1 MEQLVSSF
9 KKLGQSDK
17 PNKSNNTSEYSMYSG
32 NVLYVISFLV
42 PIVVLLAIYIS
53 RGIYPF
59 GDQMY
64 LRSDMYHQYA
74 PFYSELMDK
83 LKNGK
88 SLTYSWNIGLGVNF
102 TALYAYY
109 LSSPI
114 NWLLG
119 FMPQEHL
126 PEIMSI
132 FITLKLA
139 LASVNTSIYISNKYN
154 SKNIAIS
161 IFGVFYALSAYTAAY
176 SWNIMWLD
184 CIMIFPIIMMGIEKL
199 MKENNGILYCLSLGF
214 CILSNYYISIMVCLF
229 LVIYFFV
236 TYFTLDKRNIHI
248 FIKKGLI
255 FAGYSLLAG
264 GFACVLLFPEI
275 YALSLTASG
284 DMSFPSKLTNY
295 FSIIE
300 MLIRHLMNT
309 PVSIGLDHLP
319 NIYCGVA
326 VFLLF
331 PLYIMNKNI
340 STRKKVLFTSTL
352 FVFLTAF
359 NFNIPNYIWHG
370 LHFPNSLPCRQS
382 FIYIFLLLV
391 MCYEALRD
399 IHSYSKK
406 QLTTAFWIAIAF
418 LLYVEQ
424 TYVSDDFNFRIVY
437 FSGIFIGIYMLL
449 MYLYRQKT
457 LAIHFMIFLLFVSTI
472 GECMMNMEETG
483 YSTTGRTSYLS
494 DNEAI
499 TNITNRVMDS
509 DDTFYRF
516 TKFDGYRS
524 KNDTAWH
531 HINGVSLFSSTAN
544 AGVTE
549 FLGALGCEHSTN
561 SYSYNGATPLTSAML
576 SVKYVLA
583 KSSMQESDLLTF
595 VDTESGVNLYKNLYT
610 LPLGY
615 MVPDYLPDNWNTSMS
630 NPFDVQNSFL
640 ELAAEEYNVF
650 SSIEYDTNG
659 TTVTINPTRDENIY
673 LLVTSTDVDKI
684 NVTIN
689 GKTTTYKSIK
699 REHIVDLGKCFGGEE
714 ITVTAEDNA
723 DITLMAYTIDTP
735 AFTRAIDKLNENGLN
750 ITEFTDTYIEGT
762 ITANKDQTMITSIP
776 YDEGWALYVDGVRTE
791 YYAFE
796 DGFIA
801 VDLEEGEHTIS
812 MDYIP
817 CGFEFGILVSCICI
831 VIMIVI
837 IVLRRKK
844 RGKAVISSDNSNNTN
859 INNTNNSINTNIS
872 DNTNNSIHTNTAN
885 NSSVNSSNLSNT
897 INLRNTINIIN
908 SADVTNNTTLNNQN
922 DSITNKSSDTNN
934 NNKSVTSNTT
944 KL

>member
-1 MEQLVSSF
+1 MEQIVSSI

-17 PNKSNNTSEYSMYSG
+17 SNKSNNTSDYSMYSG
-32 NVLYVISFLV
+32 NVLYLISFIV

-83 LKNGK
+83 LKNGG

-109 LSSPI
+109 LSSPV

-119 FMPQEHL
+119 LMPQEHL

-139 LASVNTSIYISNKYN
+139 LASVNTSLYISKKYN
-154 SKNIAIS
+154 SKSIAIS

-199 MKENNGILYCLSLGF
+199 MKEDDGIIYCLSLGF

-229 LVIYFFV
+229 LIIYFFV
-236 TYFTLDKRNIHI
+236 TFFTLEERSMKI
-248 FIKKGLI
+248 FIRKGLR

-264 GFACVLLFPEI
+264 GFASILLFPEI
-275 YALSLTASG
+275 YALSLTASS
-284 DMSFPSKLTNY
+284 DMNFPSKLTNY

-300 MLIRHLMNT
+300 MLIRHLINT

-340 STRKKVLFTSTL
+340 PTRKKMLFTTTL
-352 FVFLTAF
+352 LVFLTAF

-382 FIYIFLLLV
+382 FIYIFLLLI

-399 IHSYSKK
+399 IKTYSNK
-406 QLTTAFWIAIAF
+406 QLTTALWIAIAF

-424 TYVSDDFNFRIVY
+424 TYVGDDFDFGIVY
-437 FSGIFIGIYMLL
+437 LSGAFIGIYMLL
-449 MYLYRQKT
+449 MYLYRKKKI
-457 LAIHFMIFLLFVSTI
+457 AIHFMIFFLFVTTI

-494 DNEAI
+494 DNNAI
-499 TNITNRVMDS
+499 TNLTDKVMET

-544 AGVTE
+544 AGVTA
-549 FLGALGCEHSTN
+549 FLGGLGCEHSTN

-583 KSSMQESDLLTF
+583 KSSMQESELLSF
-595 VDTESGVNLYKNLYT
+595 VDTEEGVNLYENLYT

-615 MVPDYLPDNWNTSMS
+615 MVPDYLDDSWNISMS

-640 ELAAEEYNVF
+640 ELTAEEYNVF
-650 SSIEYDTNG
+650 SSIEYDTTG
-659 TTVTINPTRDENIY
+659 TTVTINPTYDENIY
-673 LLVTSTDVDKI
+673 LLVTSSDVDKI

-689 GKTTTYKSIK
+689 GKTTSYKNIK
-699 REHIVDLGKCFGGEE
+699 REHIVDLGKCFRGEE

-723 DITLMAYTIDTP
+723 DITLMAYTIDTD
-735 AFTRAIDKLNENGLN
+735 AFIRAINKLNEQGLN
-750 ITEFTDTYIEGT
+750 ITQFSDTYIEGT
-762 ITANKDQTMITSIP
+762 ITANDGQSMITSIP

-796 DGFIA
+796 DAFIA
-801 VDLEEGEHTIS
+801 VDLEEGEHTIT

-817 CGFEFGILVSCICI
+817 CGFEFGIFVTCICVLI
-831 VIMIVI
+831 IIVI
-837 IVLRRKK
+837 IILKK
-844 RGKAVISSDNSNNTN
+844 KKIDLFAKFKTNKLENKNDTNLISNNLN
-859 INNTNNSINTNIS
+859 ANNNDFSNNSHDEFNRKIDHIN
-872 DNTNNSIHTNTAN
+872 
-885 NSSVNSSNLSNT
+885 
-897 INLRNTINIIN
+897 
-908 SADVTNNTTLNNQN
+908 
-922 DSITNKSSDTNN
+922 
-934 NNKSVTSNTT
+934 